1 MTEVVL
7 VSCSKS
13 KLDGIY
19 RAADLYEPSRIFRKR
34 REFGRQRGDYWG
46 VLSGKYG
53 YLRPWDIV
61 PAYEMHRKERSDV
74 WAAFVLRDLVPNLGY
89 WDADQVTILAGKRY
103 VDPLVPELE
112 SHGYDVVDY
121 NQGLRPGER
130 YSKLKE
136 ELQPGKQTTLTSTPH
151 AGGGSSE

>member
-13 KLDGIY
+13 KRAGIH
-19 RAADLYEPSRIFRKR
+19 RAADLYEPSRIFRAR
-34 REFGRQRGDYWG
+34 RELARTRGDHWG

-61 PAYEMHRKERSDV
+61 PEYELHRNERSGV
-74 WAAFVLRDLVPNLGY
+74 WAAFVLRELVADLDY
-89 WDADQVTILAGKRY
+89 WDADQVTILAGRDY

-112 SHGYDVVDY
+112 GRGYDVLDY
-121 NQGLRPGER
+121 NRGLRPGER
-130 YSKLKE
+130 YSKLKDD
-136 ELQPGKQTTLTSTPH
+136 LQPGEQATLD
-151 AGGGSSE
+151 GGQA